1 METGTFLQENV
12 SSYINEHF
20 VPLKFVT
27 GADEEKFR
35 NYNIRATPT
44 FLVLDQEGKELSRVV
59 GFYNADEFIDQ
70 MDTVVKS
77 V

>member
-20 VPLKFVT
+20 VPLKFEL
-27 GADEEKFR
+27 GAGEEQFR
-35 NYNIRATPT
+35 DFNIRATPT
-44 FLVLDQEGKELSRVV
+44 YLVLDQEGKELSRIV
-59 GFYNADEFIDQ
+59 GFYNADEFIEQ
-70 MDTVVKS
+70 MDVVVKS

>member
-1 METGTFLQENV
+1 METGTFLQKNV

-27 GADEEKFR
+27 GAGDEQFR
-35 NYNIRATPT
+35 NFNIRATPT
-44 FLVLDQEGKELSRVV
+44 YVVLDQDGNELSRVV
-59 GFYNADEFIDQ
+59 GFYNADEFIEQ
-70 MDTVVKS
+70 MDLVIKS